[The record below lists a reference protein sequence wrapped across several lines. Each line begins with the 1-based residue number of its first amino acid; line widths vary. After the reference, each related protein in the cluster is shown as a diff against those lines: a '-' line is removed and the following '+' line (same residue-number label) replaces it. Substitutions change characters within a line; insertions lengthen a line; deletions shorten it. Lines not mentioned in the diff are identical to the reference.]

1 MEVMD
6 GMPKS
11 RIGVTNVMLALA
23 ISLLINFSYLLILFE
38 SKTSDDSNIPS
49 EQSHHKKERVVEIDR
64 TGVLNIMPDGYGYIV
79 YPAGSEIDS
88 VYVHSGRIWRYG
100 LHNGDR
106 MVVSAEEPR
115 KAGAHH
121 SLEKVY
127 SVNGKPFEYES
138 RFDKPNSASQ
148 TAIQIISYWVLT
160 FLLLTILTLRMRKR
174 SWQYYASRYTACL
187 LLVALFY
194 FVAPTLGIRGD
205 LPRGMIDIM
214 LILKCS
220 FVLVVA
226 VLYGRIYG
234 LLYQR
239 QWMVLEY
246 EQLKNENLSTRYR
259 VLMSQISP
267 HFLFNSLNSLSMLVR
282 DELVS
287 VFPRKGYMVTEVS
300 LTDMRDMHQYRY
312 ILENAN
318 LVYAVKHATKEQLAR
333 LDELAEQ
340 DRYYTEDE
348 PHFSKEVISNNAFH
362 FYLAEMTGNRI
373 LVKQLTDTLEK
384 LQRIMYFVAE
394 KNYMF
399 RGCEE
404 HHELV
409 RLIAAKELEKAQLVL
424 HHHISEVLEHISQVR
439 GISKLF

>member
-1 MEVMD
+1 
-6 GMPKS
+6 
-11 RIGVTNVMLALA
+11 
-23 ISLLINFSYLLILFE
+23 
-38 SKTSDDSNIPS
+38 
-49 EQSHHKKERVVEIDR
+49 
-64 TGVLNIMPDGYGYIV
+64 
-79 YPAGSEIDS
+79 
-88 VYVHSGRIWRYG
+88 
-100 LHNGDR
+100 
-106 MVVSAEEPR
+106 
-115 KAGAHH
+115 
-121 SLEKVY
+121 
-127 SVNGKPFEYES
+127 
-138 RFDKPNSASQ
+138 
-148 TAIQIISYWVLT
+148 
-160 FLLLTILTLRMRKR
+160 
-174 SWQYYASRYTACL
+174 
-187 LLVALFY
+187 
-194 FVAPTLGIRGD
+194 
-205 LPRGMIDIM
+205 
-214 LILKCS
+214 
-220 FVLVVA
+220 
-226 VLYGRIYG
+226 
-234 LLYQR
+234 
-239 QWMVLEY
+239 
-246 EQLKNENLSTRYR
+246 
-259 VLMSQISP
+259 
-267 HFLFNSLNSLSMLVR
+267 MLVR

>member
-1 MEVMD
+1 MRADNSSLVNDIYVSLKQDILWLRLKPRTTLTE
-6 GMPKS
+6 S
-11 RIGVTNVMLALA
+11 ELAE
-23 ISLLINFSYLLILFE
+23 IYKT
-38 SKTSDDSNIPS
+38 SKTP
-49 EQSHHKKERVVEIDR
+49 
-64 TGVLNIMPDGYGYIV
+64 
-79 YPAGSEIDS
+79 
-88 VYVHSGRIWRYG
+88 
-100 LHNGDR
+100 
-106 MVVSAEEPR
+106 
-115 KAGAHH
+115 
-121 SLEKVY
+121 
-127 SVNGKPFEYES
+127 
-138 RFDKPNSASQ
+138 
-148 TAIQIISYWVLT
+148 
-160 FLLLTILTLRMRKR
+160 
-174 SWQYYASRYTACL
+174 
-187 LLVALFY
+187 
-194 FVAPTLGIRGD
+194 IRE
-205 LPRGMIDIM
+205 
-214 LILKCS
+214 
-220 FVLVVA
+220 A
-226 VLYGRIYG
+226 
-234 LLYQR
+234 
-239 QWMVLEY
+239 
-246 EQLKNENLSTRYR
+246 
-259 VLMSQISP
+259 
-267 HFLFNSLNSLSMLVR
+267 LSMLVR
-282 DELVS
+282 DELV
-287 VFPRKGYMVTEVS
+287 
-300 LTDMRDMHQYRY
+300 

>member
-1 MEVMD
+1 MELPGTGPIYERLCAFYRRLIELGAYQEGSFLPSAREVAANF
-6 GMPKS
+6 GINPNTAA
-11 RIGVTNVMLALA
+11 RALR
-23 ISLLINFSYLLILFE
+23 SLE
-38 SKTSDDSNIPS
+38 D
-49 EQSHHKKERVVEIDR
+49 
-64 TGVLNIMPDGYGYIV
+64 DGY
-79 YPAGSEIDS
+79 
-88 VYVHSGRIWRYG
+88 
-100 LHNGDR
+100 
-106 MVVSAEEPR
+106 
-115 KAGAHH
+115 
-121 SLEKVY
+121 
-127 SVNGKPFEYES
+127 
-138 RFDKPNSASQ
+138 
-148 TAIQIISYWVLT
+148 
-160 FLLLTILTLRMRKR
+160 
-174 SWQYYASRYTACL
+174 
-187 LLVALFY
+187 
-194 FVAPTLGIRGD
+194 
-205 LPRGMIDIM
+205 
-214 LILKCS
+214 
-220 FVLVVA
+220 VVA
-226 VLYGRIYG
+226 I
-234 LLYQR
+234 
-239 QWMVLEY
+239 E
-246 EQLKNENLSTRYR
+246 
-259 VLMSQISP
+259 
-267 HFLFNSLNSLSMLVR
+267 
-282 DELVS
+282 
-287 VFPRKGYMVTEVS
+287 RKGYMVTEVS